1 MHKLLA
7 SKPKKRL
14 KRTNCTASALQ
25 IHKSLDLPDLKPD
38 IPLQTSID
46 WPPWSH
52 PEIVKDIDGINNKK
66 SKSLLR
72 CVTQDMLKEKYPP
85 DYWIRA
91 FTDGSASEAIRD
103 GGGGIYIEWPDNT
116 SSSISIPTGKY
127 STNYKAEA
135 EALQEAA
142 RVLANSEATYNTKV
156 VLLTDARSV
165 LESLE
170 STRCPE
176 LNALARAIMELSST
190 ASTVVLQWIPGHI
203 DIFGNDIADELA
215 KEG

>member
-1 MHKLLA
+1 
-7 SKPKKRL
+7 
-14 KRTNCTASALQ
+14 
-25 IHKSLDLPDLKPD
+25 
-38 IPLQTSID
+38 
-46 WPPWSH
+46 
-52 PEIVKDIDGINNKK
+52 
-66 SKSLLR
+66 
-72 CVTQDMLKEKYPP
+72 MLKEKYPP
-85 DYWIRA
+85 DHWIRA

-156 VLLTDARSV
+156 VIMTDSRSV

-176 LNALARAIMELSST
+176 LNALPRAIMALSST
-190 ASTVVLQWIPGHI
+190 ARTFVLQWIPGHI
-203 DIFGNDIADELA
+203 DIFGNHIADELA
-215 KEG
+215 KEGGLMEQIQLNLQRGENPHLACHPLSME